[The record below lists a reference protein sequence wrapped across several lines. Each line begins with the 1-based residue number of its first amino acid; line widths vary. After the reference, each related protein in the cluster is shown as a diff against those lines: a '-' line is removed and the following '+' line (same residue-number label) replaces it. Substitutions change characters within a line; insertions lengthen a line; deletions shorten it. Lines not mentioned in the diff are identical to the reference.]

1 MDYLKEF
8 ITKLQNLDHSRR
20 TDNVFRDFLALSTY
34 AIMQPFYR
42 SPEIER
48 KYLDIINK
56 YNKEQANEFS
66 QMLALL
72 VNALEFQFQD
82 FLGQVYMQLNL
93 GNVKTGQFFTP
104 YSVSKMMSEITF
116 IDNQKDIEN
125 QDIVTLSE
133 PCCGSGGII
142 IAYAETMKNHNINY
156 QQKLFVEAIDIDELC
171 FQMAYLQLSLYG
183 IPARVMLGDT
193 LAYKFKQNIY
203 TPMYFVNN
211 FEYKLKRYEEQKEK
225 LKANDNQQFIDL
237 KGITKTADIY
247 FEDNRIK
254 IRPKNISNIALKRLN
269 DNNEIYYVPYKISTD
284 LSTITIQN
292 KQYKIPNWYNKEM
305 IKQKDSK
312 TLEMI
317 LMSCDTN

>member
-42 SPEIER
+42 SPEIEQ

-104 YSVSKMMSEITF
+104 YSVSKLMAEITF

-125 QDIVTLSE
+125 KDIVTLSE

-183 IPARVMLGDT
+183 IPARLMLGDT
-193 LAYKFKQNIY
+193 LAYKFSQLIY
-203 TPMYFVNN
+203 TPMYFINGFSWQLKE
-211 FEYKLKRYEEQKEK
+211 FE
-225 LKANDNQQFIDL
+225 
-237 KGITKTADIY
+237 
-247 FEDNRIK
+247 
-254 IRPKNISNIALKRLN
+254 
-269 DNNEIYYVPYKISTD
+269 
-284 LSTITIQN
+284 QN
-292 KQYKIPNWYNKEM
+292 KTQSEREIIKEVVE
-305 IKQKDSK
+305 IKQLS
-312 TLEMI
+312 LF
-317 LMSCDTN
+317 

>member
-20 TDNVFRDFLALSTY
+20 IDNVFRDFLALSTY

-42 SPEIER
+42 NTEIEQ

-93 GNVKTGQFFTP
+93 GNVKTGQFFTS

-116 IDNQKDIEN
+116 LENKDNIEN
-125 QDIVTLSE
+125 QEIITLSE

-142 IAYAETMKNHNINY
+142 IAYAETMKQHKINY

-171 FQMAYLQLSLYG
+171 FQMAYIQLSLYG

-193 LAYKFKQNIY
+193 LAYKFKQSIY

-211 FEYKLKRYEEQKEK
+211 FEYKLKRYEKQKEQSK
-225 LKANDNQQFIDL
+225 DNNNQQFKNL
-237 KGITKTADIY
+237 KGLTKTADIY
-247 FEDNRIK
+247 FGDNRIK
-254 IRPKNISNIALKRLN
+254 IRPKNLSNLALN
-269 DNNEIYYVPYKISTD
+269 GTSNEVYYVPYEISAD
-284 LSTITIQN
+284 LTTITIQN
-292 KQYKIPNWYNKEM
+292 RQYKIPNWYNKEM
-305 IKQKDSK
+305 IKQKDQK

-317 LMSCDTN
+317 LISCDTN

>member
-20 TDNVFRDFLALSTY
+20 TDNVFRDVLALSTY

-42 SPEIER
+42 SPEIEQ

-104 YSVSKMMSEITF
+104 YSVSKLMAEITF

-125 QDIVTLSE
+125 KDIVTLSE

-183 IPARVMLGDT
+183 IPARLMLGDT
-193 LAYKFKQNIY
+193 LAYKFSQIIY
-203 TPMYFVNN
+203 TPMYFINGFSWQLKE
-211 FEYKLKRYEEQKEK
+211 FE
-225 LKANDNQQFIDL
+225 
-237 KGITKTADIY
+237 
-247 FEDNRIK
+247 
-254 IRPKNISNIALKRLN
+254 
-269 DNNEIYYVPYKISTD
+269 
-284 LSTITIQN
+284 QN
-292 KQYKIPNWYNKEM
+292 KTQSEREIIKEVVE
-305 IKQKDSK
+305 IKQLS
-312 TLEMI
+312 LF
-317 LMSCDTN
+317 

>member
-8 ITKLQNLDHSRR
+8 IIKLQNLDHSRR
-20 TDNVFRDFLALSTY
+20 IDNVFRDFLALSTY

-42 SPEIER
+42 NTEIEQ

-56 YNKEQANEFS
+56 YNREQANEFS

-93 GNVKTGQFFTP
+93 GNAKTGQFFTP

-116 IDNQKDIEN
+116 LENKDNIEN
-125 QDIVTLSE
+125 QEIITLSE

-142 IAYAETMKNHNINY
+142 IAYAETMKQHKINY

-171 FQMAYLQLSLYG
+171 FQMAYIQLSLYG
-183 IPARVMLGDT
+183 IPARVILGDT
-193 LAYKFKQNIY
+193 LAYKFKQSIY
-203 TPMYFVNN
+203 TPMYFTNN
-211 FEYKLKRYEEQKEK
+211 FEYKLKRYEKQKEQSK
-225 LKANDNQQFIDL
+225 DNNNQQFKDL
-237 KGITKTADIY
+237 KEMIKTADIY
-247 FEDNRIK
+247 FEDDRIK
-254 IRPKNISNIALKRLN
+254 IRPKNSSNLALN
-269 DNNEIYYVPYKISTD
+269 GTSSEIYYVPYEISTD
-284 LSTITIQN
+284 LTTITIQN
-292 KQYKIPNWYNKEM
+292 RQYKIPNWYNKEM
-305 IKQKDSK
+305 IKQKDQK

-317 LMSCDTN
+317 LISCNTN

>member
-42 SPEIER
+42 SPEIEQ

-104 YSVSKMMSEITF
+104 YSVSKLMAEITF

-125 QDIVTLSE
+125 KDIVTLSE

-183 IPARVMLGDT
+183 IPARLMLGDT
-193 LAYKFKQNIY
+193 LAYKFSQIIY
-203 TPMYFVNN
+203 TPMYFINGFSWQLKE
-211 FEYKLKRYEEQKEK
+211 FE
-225 LKANDNQQFIDL
+225 
-237 KGITKTADIY
+237 
-247 FEDNRIK
+247 
-254 IRPKNISNIALKRLN
+254 
-269 DNNEIYYVPYKISTD
+269 
-284 LSTITIQN
+284 QN
-292 KQYKIPNWYNKEM
+292 KTQSEREIIKEVVE
-305 IKQKDSK
+305 IKQLS
-312 TLEMI
+312 LF
-317 LMSCDTN
+317 

>member
-1 MDYLKEF
+1 MDYLKAF

-20 TDNVFRDFLALSTY
+20 TDTVFKDFLALSTY

-42 SPEIER
+42 SSEIEQ
-48 KYLDIINK
+48 KYLDIISK
-56 YNKEQANEFS
+56 YNKKQANDFS

-72 VNALEFQFQD
+72 VNALEEKYQD

-104 YSVSKMMSEITF
+104 YHVSKLMAEITF

-142 IAYAETMKNHNINY
+142 IAYAETMKNHNINF

-183 IPARVMLGDT
+183 IPAKVMLGDT
-193 LAYKFKQNIY
+193 LAYKFSQIIY
-203 TPMYFVNN
+203 TPMFFING
-211 FEYKLKRYEEQKEK
+211 FSWRLKECEQAETKSEQEIIKEVV
-225 LKANDNQQFIDL
+225 
-237 KGITKTADIY
+237 
-247 FEDNRIK
+247 EM
-254 IRPKNISNIALKRLN
+254 
-269 DNNEIYYVPYKISTD
+269 
-284 LSTITIQN
+284 
-292 KQYKIPNWYNKEM
+292 KQL
-305 IKQKDSK
+305 
-312 TLEMI
+312 TLF
-317 LMSCDTN
+317 

>member
-8 ITKLQNLDHSRR
+8 NSLLQNLDRSKSVA
-20 TDNVFRDFLALSTY
+20 TVFDDFLSLVTLSL
-34 AIMQPFYR
+34 AQPFYR
-42 SPEIER
+42 SDQLEQQYLEIVGR
-48 KYLDIINK
+48 YT
-56 YNKEQANEFS
+56 KEQANEFS

-116 IDNQKDIEN
+116 LENKDNIEN
-125 QDIVTLSE
+125 QEIITLSE

-142 IAYAETMKNHNINY
+142 IAYAETMKHHKINY

-171 FQMAYLQLSLYG
+171 FRMAYIQLSLYG
-183 IPARVMLGDT
+183 ISARVMLGDT
-193 LAYKFKQNIY
+193 LAYKFKQSIY

-211 FEYKLKRYEEQKEK
+211 FEYKLKRYEEQKERSK
-225 LKANDNQQFIDL
+225 DSNNQQFKDL
-237 KGITKTADIY
+237 KGLTKTADIY
-247 FEDNRIK
+247 FGDNRIK
-254 IRPKNISNIALKRLN
+254 IRPKNLSNLALN
-269 DNNEIYYVPYKISTD
+269 GTSNEVYYVPYEISAD
-284 LSTITIQN
+284 LTTITIQN
-292 KQYKIPNWYNKEM
+292 RQYKIPNWYNKEM
-305 IKQKDSK
+305 IKQKDQK

-317 LMSCDTN
+317 LISCDTN